1 MKTSLLTLPLIL
13 LLSAPPAWTCGPFFK
28 ASLFS
33 TYDQG
38 KIVLA
43 APVAD
48 VLAELLA
55 APGAPGLPVDE
66 GVKFSGKAA
75 ALPEGLTI
83 SEEGLSE
90 NAWSVLQHDLSDLD
104 AALGKGEGRAGLLV
118 SYAPVRRADLLKVKD
133 EMVPGP
139 AGAAR
144 PAGAWPRGLPA
155 EFQLY
160 GEGAAFFQQGMLKEA
175 QACWEKVLA
184 LPAAERRYKGTWAAW
199 MLGRTS
205 FKSDAAASVKWFQ
218 RIREEA
224 KSGQDSLDRAAAS
237 FGWEALA
244 EETLLAAEPGGF
256 SVARAGRLIF
266 LLIRHAQAGGGEP
279 FFLSGRH
286 YATNQELAV
295 RHVTGLAL
303 EWMKDASRAKAA
315 AASPFLRVVMTSCLL
330 PIHRAAPQAPE
341 GDAGSDSPARLW
353 FAALEAVHP
362 GGSEDLA
369 DRLAW
374 AAYEAG
380 DYQGS
385 AAWLKRARESPMTHW
400 LLAKQALQAGHMA
413 EAAQHLEA
421 AQPGFVI
428 AQPQTDRHEDYEGY
442 PEQASALQR
451 EQFQADLGLVRLAV
465 DDFPGGLDALTR
477 SGFWEDAAF
486 VLENVVTSAE
496 ALKYAEKWPLEAS
509 SKAADAVLPSPLT
522 VASLTAWLE
531 QQAQGPETAEGAA
544 PAPEPE
550 VQNYAGTG
558 RLHGALAR
566 RLAREDDPKG
576 SREFQKAWLRP
587 VLDLFLKQRA
597 IGQNKDLPKAQ
608 RAAGFWKAAL
618 IHRYAG
624 MELWGYEGFPDNA
637 QQSGAFEAENLR
649 EFRLGI
655 LKPAGGTDPAPEKPV
670 IFPAVSAAEQARLK
684 AHVPRPG
691 KRFNY
696 RYQAYA
702 LAKMAFDL
710 MPDNSE
716 DLAVMINLTAG
727 WFVKHDEEAARR
739 SVAELVKRCPATKL
753 GKEAKARDW
762 VVSVEAAVEDA
773 VKRLD

>member
-1 MKTSLLTLPLIL
+1 MKISLLTLPLIL
-13 LLSAPPAWTCGPFFK
+13 LLGMPPAQSCGPFFK

-38 KIVLA
+38 KIILA

-75 ALPEGLTI
+75 SLPEGLTV
-83 SEEGLSE
+83 SEEGLSGD
-90 NAWSVLQHDLSDLD
+90 AWSVLQHDLSDLD
-104 AALGKGEGRAGLLV
+104 GALGKASGRSGLLV
-118 SYAPVRRADLLKVKD
+118 SYAWMRRADLLKVKD
-133 EMVPGP
+133 EIVPGP

-144 PAGAWPRGLPA
+144 PAGDWPRGLPA

-160 GEGAAFFQQGMLKEA
+160 GEGAAFFQQGMLPEA

-184 LPAAERRYKGTWAAW
+184 LPAAERRCKGTWAAW

-205 FKSDAAASVKWFQ
+205 FKSDAAACVKWFQ

-224 KSGQDSLDRAAAS
+224 KSGEDSLGRAAAS
-237 FGWEALA
+237 LGWEALA
-244 EETLLAAEPGGF
+244 EEALLSAEPGGF
-256 SVARAGRLIF
+256 SVARAEWLIF

-303 EWMKDASRAKAA
+303 EWMKNAGRAKAA

-330 PIHRAAPQAPE
+330 PIQRAAPQAQE
-341 GDAGSDSPARLW
+341 GAGGSDSAAKRW

-380 DYQGS
+380 DYQES

-400 LLAKQALQAGHMA
+400 LLAKQALQAGRMA

-421 AQPGFVI
+421 AQPGFAI
-428 AQPQTDRHEDYEGY
+428 AQPQSDRHEDYEGY

-465 DDFPGGLDALTR
+465 DDFPGGLDALSR

-486 VLENVVTSAE
+486 VLENVVTAGE
-496 ALKYAEKWPLEAS
+496 AVKYAEKWALEAS
-509 SKAADAVLPSPLT
+509 FEAADAVLPSPLT

-531 QQAQGPETAEGAA
+531 QQAQGPVPAEGASLV
-544 PAPEPE
+544 PEPVE
-550 VQNYAGTG
+550 QNYAGVG
-558 RLHGALAR
+558 MLHGALAR

-576 SREFQKAWLRP
+576 SREFQQAWLRP

-637 QQSGAFEAENLR
+637 QRSGAFEAENLR

-655 LKPAGGTDPAPEKPV
+655 LKPAEGTDPAQERPV

-684 AHVPRPG
+684 THVPRPG

-716 DLAVMINLTAG
+716 DLAVMINLTGG
-727 WFVKHDEEAARR
+727 WFVKHDGEAARR

-753 GKEAKARDW
+753 GKEGKARDW
-762 VVSVEAAVEDA
+762 VVNVEAAVEDA